1 MGLTVAL
8 MSLISAPSCKRGLCT
23 LLLSV
28 QWYHGPHRLSKAL
41 TQGVEP
47 TGPVDN
53 LIFEGTDA
61 TLDDLVADTDR
72 AILVTRFWYIRFLD
86 PQTILLT
93 GLTRD
98 GVFWVE
104 DGRIRH
110 ALRNFRFNESPIAA
124 LSNVV
129 AMSAPVRV
137 GDALVPALRL
147 SQFTFS
153 SASDAV

>member
-1 MGLTVAL
+1 M
-8 MSLISAPSCKRGLCT
+8 
-23 LLLSV
+23 
-28 QWYHGPHRLSKAL
+28 
-41 TQGVEP
+41 EP